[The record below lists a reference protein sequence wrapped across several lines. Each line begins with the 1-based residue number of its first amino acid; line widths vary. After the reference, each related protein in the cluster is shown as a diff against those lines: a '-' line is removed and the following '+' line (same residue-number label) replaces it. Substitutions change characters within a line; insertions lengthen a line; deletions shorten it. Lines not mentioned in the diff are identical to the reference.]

1 MNDLVKDPRPD
12 LPDTL
17 FWRVLFVN
25 TFQIV
30 RAKETYS
37 LHVLLWQMR
46 GMGLMVN
53 RTHQE
58 IKLVPLIYPDGKWE
72 SMEWFQEM
80 RNKFLVPRAGEIK
93 ELLARVSLI
102 AG

>member
-1 MNDLVKDPRPD
+1 MNDLVKDPRPE
-12 LPDTL
+12 LSDTL

-25 TFQIV
+25 TFELE
-30 RAKETYS
+30 RAQETYA

-46 GMGLMVN
+46 AMGMMVN
-53 RTHQE
+53 RTHQD
-58 IKLVPLIYPDGKWE
+58 IKLVPLIHPDGEWE
-72 SMEWFQEM
+72 SVEWFNEM
-80 RNKFLVPRAGEIK
+80 RDKFLRPRAAEIK